1 MAGVWRPGHYDQLL
15 LPVLLGCCTAPGAAS
30 PWPGARSVLRRGLCG
45 AAGAGA
51 VRQCRPGG
59 QQLPRPQTFQPM
71 RWACQPSQSSTPA
84 SSPCGISVSPLRRVL
99 LKKLLR
105 SDDPAGSCRRAA
117 CSRLAEPAPTGA
129 SEAWAYGQLL
139 LPVLLGCCTA
149 PGAASPWPGAR
160 SAVLR
165 RGLCGAAGAGAVRQC
180 RPGGQQLPRP
190 QTFQPMRWACQP
202 SQSSTPASS
211 PCGISV
217 SPLRRFLLKKLLR
230 SDDALIPGCCRHA
243 ALAGQRSQL
252 GVWAWACG
260 QLLLPVLLGCCTAP
274 GAASPWPGAR
284 SCVLRRGLCGAAG
297 AGAVRQCRPG
307 GQQLPRPQTFQP
319 MRWAC
324 QPSQSSTPAS
334 SPCGISVSPL
344 RRVLLKKLLRSDDT

>member
-1 MAGVWRPGHYDQLL
+1 MLIQCKLPPACCSRLGGSVSRWASGTLRPAATACFTWVLYCTGCSIPMARR
-15 LPVLLGCCTAPGAAS
+15 AGA
-30 PWPGARSVLRRGLCG
+30 VLRRGLCG

-59 QQLPRPQTFQPM
+59 QQLPRPQT
-71 RWACQPSQSSTPA
+71 RSSQCAGPA
-84 SSPCGISVSPLRRVL
+84 SRARAARRQAAL
-99 LKKLLR
+99 
-105 SDDPAGSCRRAA
+105 AGSAYRRCVGFVEKTAAQRRLIPNCCRRALA
-117 CSRLAEPAPTGA
+117 RLARRTGRLRPACD
-129 SEAWAYGQLL
+129 QLL

-217 SPLRRFLLKKLLR
+217 SPLRR
-230 SDDALIPGCCRHA
+230 
-243 ALAGQRSQL
+243 
-252 GVWAWACG
+252 
-260 QLLLPVLLGCCTAP
+260 
-274 GAASPWPGAR
+274 
-284 SCVLRRGLCGAAG
+284 
-297 AGAVRQCRPG
+297 
-307 GQQLPRPQTFQP
+307 
-319 MRWAC
+319 
-324 QPSQSSTPAS
+324 
-334 SPCGISVSPL
+334 
-344 RRVLLKKLLRSDDT
+344 VLLKNCCAATMLIPQGAARLRPTH

>member
-1 MAGVWRPGHYDQLL
+1 MDIWGLGETSCYCLFYLGVVLHRVQHPHGPARGALCCAGAFV
-15 LPVLLGCCTAPGAAS
+15 VLLVLGQFGSVGLAGNSYPG
-30 PWPGARSVLRRGLCG
+30 PRRSSQC
-45 AAGAGA
+45 AG
-51 VRQCRPGG
+51 
-59 QQLPRPQTFQPM
+59 
-71 RWACQPSQSSTPA
+71 PA
-84 SSPCGISVSPLRRVL
+84 SRARAARRQAALAGSAYRRCVEFL

-105 SDDPAGSCRRAA
+105 SGDTLIHKLLPACWLGWGIAGG
-117 CSRLAEPAPTGA
+117 PD
-129 SEAWAYGQLL
+129 QLL

-230 SDDALIPGCCRHA
+230 SDDA
-243 ALAGQRSQL
+243 
-252 GVWAWACG
+252 
-260 QLLLPVLLGCCTAP
+260 
-274 GAASPWPGAR
+274 
-284 SCVLRRGLCGAAG
+284 
-297 AGAVRQCRPG
+297 
-307 GQQLPRPQTFQP
+307 
-319 MRWAC
+319 
-324 QPSQSSTPAS
+324 
-334 SPCGISVSPL
+334 
-344 RRVLLKKLLRSDDT
+344 